1 MDMHSKELNNLYE
14 AILSLKTADECHKFF
29 EDICTIKEAQAMSQ
43 RLQVAMLLEDG
54 KNYVEISDETGASSA
69 TICRVNK
76 CLMYGSG
83 GYKIALDRMDKAGD

>member
-1 MDMHSKELNNLYE
+1 MDMHNKELNSLYQ

-29 EDICTIKEAQAMSQ
+29 EDICTIKEVQAMSQ

-54 KNYVEISDETGASSA
+54 KNYVEVSDETGASSA